1 MKDIHYPIN
10 IFTPDLVNVCVDRS
24 MNGEIVG
31 RLYHR
36 YQEEPLRFSNLVD
49 LLRLMEQFFDAIQF
63 PQASTMS
70 RSFRHPQPKAEEIYS
85 EAGDPEMV
93 LRHTGEAASF
103 VVNVAFRQNST
114 WQGEVY
120 WVEAQRLHRFSSTLD
135 FIKILDGSLMEKV
148 DMAGRQGQTIT

>member
-1 MKDIHYPIN
+1 
-10 IFTPDLVNVCVDRS
+10 
-24 MNGEIVG
+24 
-31 RLYHR
+31 
-36 YQEEPLRFSNLVD
+36 
-49 LLRLMEQFFDAIQF
+49 
-63 PQASTMS
+63 
-70 RSFRHPQPKAEEIYS
+70 
-85 EAGDPEMV
+85 MV